1 MKIKTLL
8 IAAMLLSMASL
19 SQAQNYSTAAGLRL
33 GYFNGLTIKHFI
45 SGTNALEGIASFRWG
60 GFAVTGL
67 YEWQKPVKGA
77 DNLDYF
83 LGLGGHIGFW
93 DNNKYYWYDADRNG
107 SFAVIGV
114 DFIAGLEYTFPGV
127 PFNVGL
133 DWKPAFNLIGDT
145 HWWGDGVALSVR
157 YTF

>member
-8 IAAMLLSMASL
+8 FAAMLLSMASL

-93 DNNKYYWYDADRNG
+93 DNNNYY
-107 SFAVIGV
+107 
-114 DFIAGLEYTFPGV
+114 
-127 PFNVGL
+127 
-133 DWKPAFNLIGDT
+133 
-145 HWWGDGVALSVR
+145 
-157 YTF
+157 